1 MDFYVIRGYISDVSS
16 VSNVNF
22 TKKEKRSISILRGKQ
37 RKMFIIVS
45 VFHLKKRELLL
56 KESKESS

>member
-22 TKKEKRSISILRGKQ
+22 TKKEKRSISILRDKQ

>member
-22 TKKEKRSISILRGKQ
+22 TKKEKRSISILRDKQ

-45 VFHLKKRELLL
+45 VFHLKK
-56 KESKESS
+56 ESCF

>member
-22 TKKEKRSISILRGKQ
+22 TKKEKRSISILRDKQ

-45 VFHLKKRELLL
+45 VFHLKKKRAAF
-56 KESKESS
+56 KRI